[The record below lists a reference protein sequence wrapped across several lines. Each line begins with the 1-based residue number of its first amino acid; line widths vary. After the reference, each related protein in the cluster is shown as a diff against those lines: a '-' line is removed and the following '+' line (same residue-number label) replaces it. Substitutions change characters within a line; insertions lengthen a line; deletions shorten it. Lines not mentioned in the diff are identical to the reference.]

1 MSEHFE
7 ANAVRAG
14 IVHSSQ
20 PETIR
25 AAASIVANA
34 AIKVIAVRKAT
45 VAEELPLVH
54 DGSRFFHSGL
64 FSQTLSLSGR
74 FPRPAA

>member
-14 IVHSSQ
+14 IGRCSQ
-20 PETIR
+20 PETIG

-34 AIKVIAVRKAT
+34 ALNVIAVQKAT
-45 VAEELPLVH
+45 AAEELPLVQ
-54 DGSRFFHSGL
+54 DGNRFVDNSYS
-64 FSQTLSLSGR
+64 SQTFVSWG
-74 FPRPAA
+74 RPAA

>member
-34 AIKVIAVRKAT
+34 AIKVIAVQKAT
-45 VAEELPLVH
+45 AAEELPLFH
-54 DGSRFFHSGL
+54 DGNRFVGNSFS
-64 FSQTLSLSGR
+64 SQTFVSWGR